1 MKELTFYTRAG
12 CHLCDEALEDLRQVQ
27 QELPFALRVV
37 DLAREASAEKRQLYT
52 NEVPVMELD
61 GRKVMKYRLD
71 EDRFRRLLLVE

>member
-1 MKELTFYTRAG
+1 MKELTFYTREG
-12 CHLCDEALEDLRQVQ
+12 CHLCDEALKDLRHVQ

-37 DLAREASAEKRQLYT
+37 DLDREASAEKRQLYT

-71 EDRFRRLLLVE
+71 EARFRRLLLVE